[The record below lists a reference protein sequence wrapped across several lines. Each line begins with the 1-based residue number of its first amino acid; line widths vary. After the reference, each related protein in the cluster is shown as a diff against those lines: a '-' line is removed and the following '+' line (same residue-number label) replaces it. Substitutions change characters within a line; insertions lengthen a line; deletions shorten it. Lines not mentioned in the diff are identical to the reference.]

1 MQNNTFSGDFAGQN
15 IIIVDEVAST
25 NDFLK
30 AEASNFKPCDNFTAI
45 MARHQSKGRGQRD
58 NSFHSAKG
66 ESLTFSF
73 ILFPKQLVV
82 DDVFA
87 IQTLISLSLHEW
99 FSQYTDHCR
108 IKWPNDMMLGDKKAC
123 GVLIE
128 NTIKGQEIRYS
139 IVGIGVNIGQREFPK
154 DIAQKATSLFLEVP
168 GLTERPM
175 EAHCADIISIIQ
187 QKYANYWSE
196 PEQMLSAYNELLYR
210 KGQLTLFEANG
221 EVFEGSISHVDKRGM
236 LHIDHGTVMKPYYF
250 KEVTLLR

>member
-58 NSFHSAKG
+58 NSFHSAEG

-87 IQTLISLSLHEW
+87 IQTLISLSLYEW

-108 IKWPNDMMLGDKKAC
+108 IKWPNDMILGDKKAC

-128 NTIKGQEIRYS
+128 NTLKGQEIRYS

-154 DIAQKATSLFLEVP
+154 DIAPKATSLFLEVP
-168 GLTERPM
+168 DLAERPM
-175 EAHCADIISIIQ
+175 EAHCAEIISIIR
-187 QKYANYWSE
+187 QKYAKYWSE
-196 PEQMLSAYNELLYR
+196 PVSMLTQYNTLLYR
-210 KGQLTLFEANG
+210 KDNLTQFEANG
-221 EVFEGSISHVDKRGM
+221 EVFEGTISHVDKRGM
-236 LHIDHGTVMKPYYF
+236 LHIDHGTVMKSYYF